1 MSVID
6 TASRVL
12 REEAAAVLGLQKK
25 LDDSFEMAVNMIAS
39 ARGRVILTG
48 MGKSGH
54 IARKVAATMAS
65 TGTPAFFMHPAEAI
79 HGDLGMVTSEDVVI
93 AYSNSGET
101 AEVINILPSIRRI
114 GANLI
119 AMVGKTSSTLAE
131 NADVVLDCGVEKEA
145 DSLGLAPTSSTTA
158 ALAMGDALAVCLME
172 RHIISLYS
180 ILVVP

>member
-25 LDDSFEMAVNMIAS
+25 LDDSFEMAVHMIAS

-65 TGTPAFFMHPAEAI
+65 TGNTCILYA
-79 HGDLGMVTSEDVVI
+79 SCR
-93 AYSNSGET
+93 SNSRG
-101 AEVINILPSIRRI
+101 SGYGYI
-114 GANLI
+114 GRC
-119 AMVGKTSSTLAE
+119 G
-131 NADVVLDCGVEKEA
+131 DC
-145 DSLGLAPTSSTTA
+145 LL
-158 ALAMGDALAVCLME
+158 
-172 RHIISLYS
+172 
-180 ILVVP
+180 